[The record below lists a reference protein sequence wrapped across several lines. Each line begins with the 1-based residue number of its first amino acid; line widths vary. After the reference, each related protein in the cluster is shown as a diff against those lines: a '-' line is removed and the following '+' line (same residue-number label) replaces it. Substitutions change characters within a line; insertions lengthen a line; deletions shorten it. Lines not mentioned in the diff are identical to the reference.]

1 MSAPGRRSLFLL
13 VQADCR
19 CRSALKSYF
28 SGGSR
33 LTQALG
39 LELTLWCPSIMRII
53 QLVRRHFPV
62 QRIVICALA
71 GLLIFYHTYTLFD
84 LYFGSGT
91 DLYDGGSRNTHPLFE
106 NAQSILRVII
116 IFSLI
121 LVVLNRRFGLYG
133 MWIAISSLIATHYW
147 AFFFDLPFRFLD
159 GRHPLSYLK
168 GFIIPTVIT
177 FLYLSMN
184 SQRNARNSSAA
195 GEA

>member
-1 MSAPGRRSLFLL
+1 
-13 VQADCR
+13 
-19 CRSALKSYF
+19 
-28 SGGSR
+28 
-33 LTQALG
+33 
-39 LELTLWCPSIMRII
+39 MRII
-53 QLVRRHFPV
+53 QLVRGHIQAR
-62 QRIVICALA
+62 RLVICTLA

-91 DLYDGGSRNTHPLFE
+91 DLYEGGSGNTHLLFE
-106 NAQSILRVII
+106 RAQSILRVII
-116 IFSLI
+116 VFSLL

-133 MWIAISSLIATHYW
+133 MWFAISALIATHYW
-147 AFFFDLPFRFLD
+147 AFFFGLPFLFLD

-184 SQRNARNSSAA
+184 SQRSTRRSSAP